1 MKEAHTL
8 LSATIKTLE
17 ESPSSQDTV
26 VKRLISDMK
35 ECEQSLEMF
44 HSGGSNLLKTQVQSH
59 AYQRS
64 VAQTQGSYETKT
76 QSKIVEKANK
86 FN

>member
-1 MKEAHTL
+1 MG
-8 LSATIKTLE
+8 
-17 ESPSSQDTV
+17 ESPSAQDPV
-26 VKRLISDMK
+26 VQKLIQDLK
-35 ECEQSLEMF
+35 ECERSLDTF

-59 AYQRS
+59 SYQRA
-64 VAQTQGSYETKT
+64 VAQAHCSYSTKT